1 MSKPVKV
8 MSLTVVIAVAVVV
21 LFLYVFPWVEAQQQD
36 PTLGAPAAPAA
47 AVVAQEPTSQLT
59 RSPR

>member
-1 MSKPVKV
+1 MMPKIVKAL
-8 MSLTVVIAVAVVV
+8 SLTVVIAVAVVV

-36 PTLGAPAAPAA
+36 PTLGLPAD
-47 AVVAQEPTSQLT
+47 SMIQLA